1 MEKGVNTRELVKEHY
16 ELKEMYEE
24 LRTTS
29 KKRIELLDSQVEKL
43 TIDLEAAMAELTK
56 QQEKVVMP
64 LIAECS
70 KREAQCQ
77 IMFKEVVERNKNLKI
92 LWAMVRSPKL
102 CDLVYKTER
111 KRFTAEKQ
119 KEV

>member
-1 MEKGVNTRELVKEHY
+1 MK
-16 ELKEMYEE
+16 
-24 LRTTS
+24 
-29 KKRIELLDSQVEKL
+29 
-43 TIDLEAAMAELTK
+43 ELTK
-56 QQEKVVMP
+56 QQKEVVMP

-102 CDLVYKTER
+102 CDLVYKAER
-111 KRFTAEKQ
+111 KRFTAEKL
-119 KEV
+119 KELQEKSVFTLRQYKFDDKNAEKFVDAVYT